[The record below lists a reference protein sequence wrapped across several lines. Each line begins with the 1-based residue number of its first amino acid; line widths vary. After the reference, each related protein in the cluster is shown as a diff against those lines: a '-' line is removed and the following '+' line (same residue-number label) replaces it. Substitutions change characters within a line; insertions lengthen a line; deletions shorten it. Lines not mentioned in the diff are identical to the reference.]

1 MRNHHNHQPGGA
13 HGSTSHEVAIP
24 VLSAS
29 TELTPLLSAGD
40 GHAAAA
46 AAAAMTA
53 SSGDKEK
60 LLFSL
65 EEDEEEEVQELKPDR
80 YGAYKGLIFIFV
92 ACIWFSTMSLFVS
105 LLGGV
110 LPSFELVFARSSFM
124 WLCAI
129 MSLCWSF
136 RASFAAR
143 SKGWEHFWGPRH
155 KLIHCLTRCTHLF
168 KSLQGPHLP
177 CFVFVIKHLAH
188 CLTLGSD

>member
-13 HGSTSHEVAIP
+13 PHGSSSREVAIP

-40 GHAAAA
+40 VH
-46 AAAAMTA
+46 AAAMTA

-65 EEDEEEEVQELKPDR
+65 EEEEEEVQELKPDR

-143 SKGWEHFWGPRH
+143 SKGWKHFWGPRH
-155 KLIHCLTRCTHLF
+155 KLIHCLTRCIHICSIPLGD
-168 KSLQGPHLP
+168 LVLH
-177 CFVFVIKHLAH
+177 VFFFF
-188 CLTLGSD
+188 CG